1 MNIKSIVKCLAVA
14 SLFLV
19 SCGTPKDIDYFQ
31 SLHHGSQVEAVAKAP
46 IRLKPEDQLYI
57 MVSTPDPQISQLF
70 NLTSSQGGGM
80 MMGGSGQNGGMT
92 YTVDSDGTINFPVI
106 GRIKVEGLTREELVK
121 HIEQQLQER
130 ALVKDP
136 IVIARFAQPGFVVFG
151 EVGAPGRQQIEK
163 DRVSIYDAMAMCG
176 DVTIMGHKD
185 NIKVIREHRDGS
197 QEVYM
202 VNLLDYEGTRKSPA
216 YYIEQNDIIY
226 VEPRDMA
233 KRQAT
238 YYGNQAYNHNFWIG
252 LASTAVST
260 ITMLVTILKL
270 SK

>member
-1 MNIKSIVKCLAVA
+1 M
-14 SLFLV
+14 LV

-31 SLHHGSQVEAVAKAP
+31 SLHNGSQVEAVAKAP

-70 NLTSSQGGGM
+70 NLSSSQGGM
-80 MMGGSGQNGGMT
+80 TMSSGGKNGGMT
-92 YTVDSDGTINFPVI
+92 YTVDSEGKINLPVI
-106 GRIKVEGLTREELVK
+106 GNLYVEGFTREELSK
-121 HIEQQLQER
+121 HMEQLLKER

-136 IVIARFAQPGFVVFG
+136 VVIVRFTQPSFVVFG
-151 EVGAPGRQQIEK
+151 QVGAPGRHEIDK
-163 DRVSIYDAMAMCG
+163 DRLSIYDAMAMCG
-176 DVTIMGHKD
+176 DVSMMGHKD
-185 NIKVIREHRDGS
+185 NIKVIRENRDGS
-197 QEVYM
+197 QQVHM
-202 VNLLDYEGTRKSPA
+202 VNLLDYEATRQSPV

-226 VEPRDMA
+226 VEPRDMV

-238 YYGNQAYNHNFWIG
+238 YYGNSAYNHTFWIG

-260 ITMLVTILKL
+260 VTMLATILNL